1 MILYLFAARY
11 ARSIRRVA
19 LLIAAAAIVA
29 GCATPSPAPVEE
41 RPAVKRAGTP
51 SPGAATQAG
60 GRAATYTVKRGD
72 TLYLIALDHG
82 LDYRELAAW
91 NHIANVDRIYVGEVL
106 QLAAPGQAGAAPG
119 SAGAAA
125 VAAGSAQI
133 GPTPVPGNA
142 PAGPGVTV
150 TPLRVEP
157 PIVSSAVP
165 LSGAAPGPVTGT
177 ALPSG
182 TAPPTGTAIVPPGPT
197 ASAAPVA
204 PGGLETEPRAV
215 KLPYS
220 DRAVREL
227 NLAASSVPAPSP
239 GAAPTGPGP
248 VAAASGDVATP
259 SSAPGGPSAVSPAGP
274 TNPKIATAAPSL
286 GSTAQSP
293 GSPTAADDQ
302 LGWVWPAKGKVI
314 GQFSDSANLKGI
326 DIAGTMGEPI
336 YASAAGKVVYAGSG
350 LRGYGKLI
358 IIKHN
363 ATYLSAYAHNSAL
376 LVKEGQQVA
385 RGQEIAQMGNTDADK
400 VMLHFEIRRYG
411 KPMDPEKFL
420 PPA

>member
-1 MILYLFAARY
+1 M
-11 ARSIRRVA
+11 
-19 LLIAAAAIVA
+19 LIAAAAIVA
-29 GCATPSPAPVEE
+29 GCATPNPAPVEE

-51 SPGAATQAG
+51 TPGAASQAG

-106 QLAAPGQAGAAPG
+106 QLVAPGQTGAAPGQAGATSSSTAT
-119 SAGAAA
+119 AA
-125 VAAGSAQI
+125 VAAGSTQV
-133 GPTPVPGNA
+133 GSPTVSGNA

-157 PIVSSAVP
+157 PIVSSAVSSAGVAP
-165 LSGAAPGPVTGT
+165 GPATGAAPGPVTG
-177 ALPSG
+177 A
-182 TAPPTGTAIVPPGPT
+182 APGSVM
-197 ASAAPVA
+197 SAAPPVS
-204 PGGLETEPRAV
+204 PGSLETEPRAV

-227 NLAASSVPAPSP
+227 NLAASSVPAPSQ
-239 GAAPTGPGP
+239 GAASTGS
-248 VAAASGDVATP
+248 ATAASGDVTTP
-259 SSAPGGPSAVSPAGP
+259 PAPSAGTSAASPSASA
-274 TNPKIATAAPSL
+274 NPKVATAAPSL
-286 GSTAQSP
+286 GSTAPST
-293 GSPTAADDQ
+293 GSATAGDDQ
-302 LGWVWPAKGKVI
+302 LGWVWPAKGKVV

-326 DIAGTMGEPI
+326 DIAGTMGEPV

>member
-1 MILYLFAARY
+1 M
-11 ARSIRRVA
+11 
-19 LLIAAAAIVA
+19 
-29 GCATPSPAPVEE
+29 
-41 RPAVKRAGTP
+41 KRAGAP
-51 SPGAATQAG
+51 SPGAASQAG

-106 QLAAPGQAGAAPG
+106 QLAAPGQTGAASG
-119 SAGAAA
+119 STAAA
-125 VAAGSAQI
+125 AAAAGSAQV

-142 PAGPGVTV
+142 PTAPGVTV

-165 LSGAAPGPVTGT
+165 PAGVAPGPAGASLPTG
-177 ALPSG
+177 A
-182 TAPPTGTAIVPPGPT
+182 APPTGTAVVPPGPT
-197 ASAAPVA
+197 ASATPVA
-204 PGGLETEPRAV
+204 PGSLETEPRAV

-227 NLAASSVPAPSP
+227 NLAASSVPAPSQ
-239 GAAPTGPGP
+239 GAAPTGSGAA
-248 VAAASGDVATP
+248 AAASGDVATP
-259 SSAPGGPSAVSPAGP
+259 SAAPGGPSAASPGAP
-274 TNPKIATAAPSL
+274 ANPKVATAAPSL
-286 GSTAQSP
+286 GSPAPPP
-293 GSPTAADDQ
+293 GSATAADDQ

-326 DIAGTMGEPI
+326 DIAGTMGEPV